1 MCRQAP
7 KNQLNCKPLGTPTD
21 RSVARQKL
29 KTSLRMKEVKD
40 AIHRMC
46 GIIRFHNTA
55 VPSRGCQK
63 NAITPL
69 DRPHFGQSSGHELLT
84 SHPAH
89 ALHVIGRLLE
99 GVRRW
104 CADRGAVRRMPLLVL
119 LLALG
124 PVCFASSICGE
135 VPARGIVNIVVL
147 RTPLHKDVLTP
158 RAELPVATLVGAR
171 GEDSMAVLQVCRQN
185 RGRGAAHHLQI
196 AEESVLHIRAI
207 LEVNAVRG
215 VAALAAEPLAQAL
228 WHEDSNCNRL
238 DHVIALLPFAD
249 LADLHPDQVEHTP
262 IHPYSCFTLDLVELS
277 ECVLHL
283 NRAVGGVDSSSHVGE
298 HVPGLACEDADAIL
312 LLSLIW

>member
-21 RSVARQKL
+21 RSVARSSKRP
-29 KTSLRMKEVKD
+29 SLRMKEVKGT
-40 AIHRMC
+40 IHRMC
-46 GIIRFHNTA
+46 GIIRFHDTA

-104 CADRGAVRRMPLLVL
+104 CAHRGAVRRMPLLVL

-124 PVCFASSICGE
+124 PVCFAGPICGE
-135 VPARGIVNIVVL
+135 VPALDLVDIVVVK
-147 RTPLHKDVLTP
+147 TPLHKDVLTP

-171 GEDSMAVLQVCRQN
+171 GEDSMAILQVCSQN
-185 RGRGAAHHLQI
+185 RGRGAGHHLQI
-196 AEESVLHIRAI
+196 AKESILHIT
-207 LEVNAVRG
+207 
-215 VAALAAEPLAQAL
+215 
-228 WHEDSNCNRL
+228 
-238 DHVIALLPFAD
+238 
-249 LADLHPDQVEHTP
+249 HPK
-262 IHPYSCFTLDLVELS
+262 
-277 ECVLHL
+277 
-283 NRAVGGVDSSSHVGE
+283 
-298 HVPGLACEDADAIL
+298 
-312 LLSLIW
+312 